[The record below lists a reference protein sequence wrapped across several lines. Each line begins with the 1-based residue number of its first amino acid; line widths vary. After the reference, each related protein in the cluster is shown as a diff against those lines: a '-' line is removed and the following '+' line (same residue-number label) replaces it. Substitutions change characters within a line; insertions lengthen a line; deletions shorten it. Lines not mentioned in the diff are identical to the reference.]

1 VSDLCGCF
9 PAPAELARL
18 AENAQAG
25 RSAAFVGTGSPDT
38 VLACQHGSWLLL
50 VALAEA
56 AAQAALAEASARAC
70 TGTTK
75 DGAACKGRAGEDG
88 RCAAHKEDS

>member
-1 VSDLCGCF
+1 MSDLCACF
-9 PAPAELARL
+9 PPPAELARL

-38 VLACQHGSWLLL
+38 VLACPDGSWRLGD
-50 VALAEA
+50 VLAGLEGNA
-56 AAQAALAEASARAC
+56 GPGGCTKPKADGSAC
-70 TGTTK
+70 S
-75 DGAACKGRAGEDG
+75 GRAGEDG

>member
-1 VSDLCGCF
+1 MRPSVSDLCTCF
-9 PAPAELARL
+9 PPPAELARL

-25 RSAAFVGTGSPDT
+25 RSAAFVGTGDPDT
-38 VLACQHGSWLLL
+38 VLACQHGSWRLGD
-50 VALAEA
+50 VLAD
-56 AAQAALAEASARAC
+56 AESAARAC

>member
-1 VSDLCGCF
+1 MTPSVSDLCGCF

-38 VLACQHGSWLLL
+38 VLACPDGTWRLGD
-50 VALAEA
+50 VLAEA
-56 AAQAALAEASARAC
+56 EGNGRAC

-88 RCAAHKEDS
+88 RCAAHKEDP

>member
-38 VLACQHGSWLLL
+38 VLACEHGSWPLAD
-50 VALAEA
+50 VLAEA
-56 AAQAALAEASARAC
+56 EGNGRAC

-88 RCAAHKEDS
+88 RCAAHKEDA